1 MLRLPVEVVVDRQP
15 LVDGTCAEDG
25 ASETRGRRIGNN
37 GVVIEDSGSE
47 PVADAQ
53 AVRQF
58 ARELEERAM
67 ERTRELDAERTLLNA
82 VIETVPVGLIVAD
95 RDGSILRAN
104 AEALRVLRQPSA
116 DAPAFRRWRELEA
129 YDLEG
134 RRIWPDEFPI
144 ARSLRTGEV
153 VVGERFE
160 VVAGGGRVVLEVGS
174 APVVDADADIIGG
187 VTVLQD
193 VTTRNRTERVEREFV
208 TNAAHQLQ
216 SPLAAIISAT
226 EVLQSG
232 AKDRPER
239 DVFLGHIER
248 EAGRL
253 ARLVRALLV
262 LARAQTGFEAPKDEL
277 VPVEPLLAQVAASL
291 RLPDGVAVAV
301 DCPPGTAVLSNRE
314 LIEQAVVNLAENSA
328 KHTTEGEIVLSGR
341 TVDGHVEISVA
352 DTGPGIPPG
361 ERPQVLERFYRG
373 DSDTEGFG
381 LGLAIA
387 DAAAVALGGQ
397 LELDSTVGAGT
408 VVRFRIPRPASLV
421 GA

>member
-1 MLRLPVEVVVDRQP
+1 MGEDR
-15 LVDGTCAEDG
+15 ASG
-25 ASETRGRRIGNN
+25 ARGLRIGNN
-37 GVVIEDSGSE
+37 GVVIEDPPSE
-47 PVADAQ
+47 QVADEQ

-58 ARELEERAM
+58 ARELEERAA

-95 RDGSILRAN
+95 RDGTILRAN

-116 DAPAFRRWRELEA
+116 DAPAFRRWRALEA

-134 RRIWPDEFPI
+134 RRLWPDQFPI
-144 ARSLRTGEV
+144 ARSLKTGEV

-174 APVVDADADIIGG
+174 APVVDADADIIGA

-193 VTTRNRTERVEREFV
+193 VTTRDRAERVEREFV

-248 EAGRL
+248 EASRL

-262 LARAQTGFEAPKDEL
+262 LARAQTGVVAPKDEL
-277 VPVEPLLAQVAASL
+277 VAVEPLLTDVAASL

-301 DCPPGTAVLSNRE
+301 DCSPGTAVLSNRE
-314 LIEQAVVNLAENSA
+314 LIEQAIVNLAENSA
-328 KHTTEGEIVLSGR
+328 KHTTEGQIVLSAR
-341 TVDGHVEISVA
+341 TIDGHVEIAVA

-387 DAAAVALGGQ
+387 EAAAVALGGQ